1 MENKVAVIETTCA
14 GAESAKLI
22 AETLVFERFAAC
34 AQFGSPITSI
44 YR

>member
-22 AETLVFERFAAC
+22 AETLVFERVCGMRANRI
-34 AQFGSPITSI
+34 SDNVNI
-44 YR
+44 